1 MPIPKFKAWNQ
12 VPEKTPLEGVS
23 MRTVWGEKAMMAL
36 FNIDPE
42 AEVPLHHHPHE
53 QLGMVLEG
61 SITFVVNGEEVEL
74 TKGTTYVIPGGVAH
88 SARAGENGAVVL
100 DIFSPPRE
108 EYKD

>member
-1 MPIPKFKAWNQ
+1 MPIPKFKAWNE
-12 VPEKTPLEGVS
+12 VPEKTPLEGIS

-36 FNIDPE
+36 FNLAPD
-42 AEVPLHHHPHE
+42 AEVPDHSHPHE

-74 TKGTTYVIPGGVAH
+74 KKGATYVIPGGVAH
-88 SARAGENGAVVL
+88 SAIAGEKGAMVL

>member
-1 MPIPKFKAWNQ
+1 MPIPKFRAWNE
-12 VPEKTPLEGVS
+12 VPEKSPINGIS
-23 MRTVWGEKAMMAL
+23 MRTIWGKKAMMAL

-42 AEVPLHHHPHE
+42 AEVPMHNHPHE

-74 TKGTTYVIPGGVAH
+74 KKGATYVIPGEVAH
-88 SARAGENGAVVL
+88 SARAGEKGAMIL
-100 DIFSPPRE
+100 DVFAPPRE